1 MPSQFSAASGR
12 HGAVEIAS
20 QIRRA
25 ILEGKYQYL
34 DRLPAERDLAQEF
47 GTARGTVRQALQRLE
62 EMDLVQRRVGSG
74 TYVNYIA
81 QPGHEQIAESTSPL
95 ELLEVRLAV
104 EPDIARMAVVN
115 ANAKDLRSMHDALTA
130 LDQAGDDPDAF
141 SKADEAFHL
150 SMARCAQNPLLEW
163 IYQIINDVRGHQQW
177 DARKDKILTAENIA
191 EYNAQHRELYEA
203 IQRRDPTRAVQVITE
218 HLNKAKSQFI
228 GA

>member
-1 MPSQFSAASGR
+1 MPSETASAR
-12 HGAVEIAS
+12 NGAVEIAS

-34 DRLPAERDLAQEF
+34 DRLPAERDLAQKF

-81 QPGHEQIAESTSPL
+81 QPDHEQIAESTSPL

-115 ANAKDLRSMHDALTA
+115 ANAKDLRTMHDALLA
-130 LDQAGDDPDAF
+130 LDRAGDDPDAF

-177 DARKDKILTAENIA
+177 DARKDKILTAQNIA
-191 EYNAQHRELYEA
+191 EYNAQHRDLYEA
-203 IQRRDPTRAVQVITE
+203 IRRRDPTRAVQIITE
-218 HLNKAKSQFI
+218 HLNKAKSQFV
-228 GA
+228 GV